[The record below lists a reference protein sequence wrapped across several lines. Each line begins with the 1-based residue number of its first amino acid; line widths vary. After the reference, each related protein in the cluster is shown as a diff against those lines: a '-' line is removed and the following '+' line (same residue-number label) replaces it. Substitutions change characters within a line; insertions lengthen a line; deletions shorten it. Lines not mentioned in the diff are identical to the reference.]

1 MLDDETTNLE
11 SNLLGV
17 RTDYHGPFLGA
28 AGDFNQICRAAVM
41 VWIEA
46 ANAVDAA
53 VLGLPVN
60 VRNTGDGRSH
70 RLALI
75 AVGTAHRMVLEINNP
90 GGTTHMISAR
100 LCDPSDHDQFE
111 AK

>member
-17 RTDYHGPFLGA
+17 RTDYHG
-28 AGDFNQICRAAVM
+28 
-41 VWIEA
+41 
-46 ANAVDAA
+46 
-53 VLGLPVN
+53 
-60 VRNTGDGRSH
+60 
-70 RLALI
+70 
-75 AVGTAHRMVLEINNP
+75 P